1 MAHRPGLRGRLA
13 SVSDAL
19 HGVARLLRDE
29 PNARI
34 HGAATLV
41 VLALSAWLGLG
52 RLEWALLVLAIGAV
66 WTAEALNSA
75 FEALCDAVRPEPDPR
90 VARAK
95 DLAAGGVLLAA
106 LAAAALGALVLGP
119 PLLARLSG

>member
-1 MAHRPGLRGRLA
+1 V
-13 SVSDAL
+13 SVANAL
-19 HGVARLLRDE
+19 HGIARMLRGE

-34 HGAATLV
+34 HAAATLA
-41 VLALSAWLGLG
+41 VLALATWLGLG

-66 WTAEALNSA
+66 WAAEALNSA

-95 DLAAGGVLLAA
+95 DLAAAGVLLSA
-106 LAAAALGALVLGP
+106 LAAATLGALVLGP
-119 PLLARLSG
+119 PLAARLFS

>member
-1 MAHRPGLRGRLA
+1 MRGLRGRAA
-13 SVSDAL
+13 SVAHAL
-19 HGVARLLRDE
+19 GGIARLLRSE

-34 HGAATLV
+34 HAGATLS
-41 VLALSAWLGLG
+41 VLALGLWLGLG
-52 RLEWALLVLAIGAV
+52 RLEWAALALAIGLV
-66 WTAEALNSA
+66 WSAEALNSA

-106 LAAAALGALVLGP
+106 LAATALGALLLGP
-119 PLLARLSG
+119 PLAARLAG